1 MLNLNLNE
9 CKSVEN
15 LTKKHE
21 KEWLKEYMQFLEDHT
36 MWDTSFIDFLHY
48 KIFLMDFKLDIQ
60 LYINEYKNET
70 GGDIPFEEAGWA
82 MYLIMTGQE
91 HKILNQHGEA

>member
-48 KIFLMDFKLDIQ
+48 KIFLFL
-60 LYINEYKNET
+60 
-70 GGDIPFEEAGWA
+70 EEIRELFLNFH
-82 MYLIMTGQE
+82 YQFLLELIL
-91 HKILNQHGEA
+91 I

>member
-15 LTKKHE
+15 LTKQHE
-21 KEWLKEYMQFLEDHT
+21 KEWLEEYIEFLEVHT
-36 MWDTSFIDFLHY
+36 MWDTTFIDFLYY
-48 KIFLMDFKLDIQ
+48 KIFLLEYKSDIH
-60 LYINEYKNET
+60 LNINEYKNET

-91 HKILNQHGEA
+91 HKILNQHAEA